1 VRFSKEKKPKDKSRD
16 FIILILERKE
26 CKLKKTVMNRRERVK
41 SMKIFFIEQREKK
54 KLTLNV
60 ISEFYGKVREGDKI

>member
-1 VRFSKEKKPKDKSRD
+1 MRFSKEKKPKDKGRD